1 MAGGGRCTVSGVRS
15 GSTAPML
22 SSLSIARGS
31 NAHGYA
37 RVERACGCALPR
49 RVRVSAGW
57 GGYGF
62 ALLCLPAVLAGVCC
76 CVGLTWWGLRCEGR
90 CEEGVCELL

>member
-1 MAGGGRCTVSGVRS
+1 MR
-15 GSTAPML
+15 
-22 SSLSIARGS
+22 IAE
-31 NAHGYA
+31 A
-37 RVERACGCALPR
+37 RESEC
-49 RVRVSAGW
+49 RV